1 MAKTWVLRTETKGT
15 GAHVVPLES
24 AKTSVSSPEP
34 VFVPRKPAKPAPPPT
49 PTPRPARRF
58 RVVDVMT
65 RKSLVENGSAR
76 DAVAALRSVRS
87 TMDVNVYVWEDERER
102 WRLLTFGEQ
111 ATLLEL
117 ARRGGAA
124 EPPATAK

>member
-24 AKTSVSSPEP
+24 TKTTVSSTEP
-34 VFVPRKPAKPAPPPT
+34 VFVPREPAKPAAPPT
-49 PTPRPARRF
+49 PIRRAPRQF

-65 RKSLVENGSAR
+65 RESLVENGSAR
-76 DAVAALRSVRS
+76 EVVDALRTVRS
-87 TMDVNVYVWEDERER
+87 NMDVNVYVWEDDRER

-117 ARRGGAA
+117 ARNGRA
-124 EPPATAK
+124 ATAR